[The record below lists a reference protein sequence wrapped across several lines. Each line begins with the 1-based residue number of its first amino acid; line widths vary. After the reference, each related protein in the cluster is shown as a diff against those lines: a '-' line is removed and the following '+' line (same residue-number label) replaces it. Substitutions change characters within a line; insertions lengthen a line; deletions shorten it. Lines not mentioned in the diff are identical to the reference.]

1 MTGPR
6 GFPCR
11 HDIKNVSGAVGD
23 RTPDLRIANA
33 ALSQLS
39 YDPNEGAESS
49 LWLGCVNPKAAPIMQ
64 FWLSRVSFFAR
75 ALVFDENA
83 IISSGKVAASEG
95 LTALE
100 QWLPWHVA
108 SG

>member
-1 MTGPR
+1 M
-6 GFPCR
+6 
-11 HDIKNVSGAVGD
+11 GD

-49 LWLGCVNPKAAPIMQ
+49 LWLGCVNRKAAPISQ
-64 FWLSRVSFFAR
+64 LRAWRVFFFR
-75 ALVFDENA
+75 TGLVFDENA